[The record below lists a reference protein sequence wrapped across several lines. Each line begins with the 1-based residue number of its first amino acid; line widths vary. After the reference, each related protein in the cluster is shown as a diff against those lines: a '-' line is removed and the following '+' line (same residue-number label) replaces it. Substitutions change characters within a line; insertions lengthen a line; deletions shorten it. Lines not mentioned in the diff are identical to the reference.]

1 MVQIFHATTDED
13 MVRVRELFVEYADSL
28 EVDLCFQGFRE
39 ELAGLP
45 GEYAPPNGAL
55 LIAKEDW
62 RLAGCVALRK
72 LEDEVCEMKRLYLR
86 PAFRGTG
93 AGRKLA
99 LAIIEEARKLG
110 YLRLRLDTLPSMQA
124 AIALYR
130 ALGFQEIEPYR
141 HNPVPG
147 ALYLELALQERGAD
161 VYTSGLP

>member
-1 MVQIFHATTDED
+1 MIQIAHATTDED

-45 GEYAPPNGAL
+45 GEYAPPDGVL

-72 LEDEVCEMKRLYLR
+72 LEDGACEMKRLYVR

-93 AGRKLA
+93 AGRNLA
-99 LAIIEEARKLG
+99 LAIIAEARQLG
-110 YLRLRLDTLPSMQA
+110 YRRMRLDTLPSMQA

-130 ALGFQEIEPYR
+130 ALGFREIEPYR
-141 HNPVPG
+141 HNPIPG
-147 ALYLELALQERGAD
+147 ALYMELALASAGGK
-161 VYTSGLP
+161 T

>member
-13 MVRVRELFVEYADSL
+13 MVRVRELFIEYADSL
-28 EVDLCFQGFRE
+28 EVDLCFQGFQQ

-45 GEYAPPNGAL
+45 GEYAPPDGAL

-72 LEDEVCEMKRLYLR
+72 LEDGVCEMKRLYMR
-86 PAFRGTG
+86 PMFRG
-93 AGRKLA
+93 AGVGKRLA
-99 LAIIEEARKLG
+99 LAIIEEARQRG
-110 YLRLRLDTLPSMQA
+110 YHQMRLDTLPSMQS

-130 ALGFQEIEPYR
+130 ALGFREIEPYR

-147 ALYLELALQERGAD
+147 ALYLELALASVGSR
-161 VYTSGLP
+161 P